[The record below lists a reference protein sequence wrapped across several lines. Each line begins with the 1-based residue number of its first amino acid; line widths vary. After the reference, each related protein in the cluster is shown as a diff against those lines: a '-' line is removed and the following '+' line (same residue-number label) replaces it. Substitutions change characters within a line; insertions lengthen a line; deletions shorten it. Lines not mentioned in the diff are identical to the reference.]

1 VTRRSEDA
9 RPCTEGRRGS
19 TRPRSRR
26 PNSDMLGRDR
36 ERMGHVLPHQHLAQ
50 PRYPAGLSFSLKPLP
65 GDYTTKKAPGT
76 RTGAL
81 SRWIRLI
88 WRKNELKTP
97 QTLRSYPKA
106 QIRQAADRV
115 SAPDPPA
122 GPPIDGSGLAT
133 SAQEERGA
141 SWPTGQRQH
150 LSPGSVRR
158 IAISLWQRC
167 APTRHTSRESRERKS
182 GKWLVRQQP
191 ERKENHR
198 NGQRRANHEQRR
210 EFSKLSATHE
220 MQRQR

>member
-1 VTRRSEDA
+1 
-9 RPCTEGRRGS
+9 
-19 TRPRSRR
+19 
-26 PNSDMLGRDR
+26 M
-36 ERMGHVLPHQHLAQ
+36 
-50 PRYPAGLSFSLKPLP
+50 SL
-65 GDYTTKKAPGT
+65 
-76 RTGAL
+76 
-81 SRWIRLI
+81 
-88 WRKNELKTP
+88 NP
-97 QTLRSYPKA
+97 QILRSYPKA
-106 QIRQAADRV
+106 QIRQGADRV

-191 ERKENHR
+191 ERKEKHR
-198 NGQRRANHEQRR
+198 NGQRRANHEQRH
-210 EFSKLSATHE
+210 ELSKLSATHE
-220 MQRQR
+220 MQRQRRQTNQTEGETASKTLAFSFARCNQSRSLPAVGPGQGG